1 MMMSQKIFDVMR
13 KRCLL
18 KAIFHLSC
26 TNLSVSEQNGEIFT
40 SYKIHNALAK
50 RLERRGMIME
60 AIQMYGLA
68 ANIYP
73 IRGYESLKT
82 AAELAQ
88 KFFLDTKAAELW
100 FESIYYS
107 PNFTLKLK
115 SLTNFLRELLK
126 SKIK

>member
-1 MMMSQKIFDVMR
+1 VKKVFEIIR
-13 KRCLL
+13 KRGLR
-18 KAIFHLSC
+18 AIFLIPH
-26 TNLSVSEQNGEIFT
+26 TIKHANEESEGTFT
-40 SYKIHNALAK
+40 SYKIHQALAK

-73 IRGYESLKT
+73 IKGYESLKT

-88 KFFLDTKAAELW
+88 KFSLNTKAAELW

-107 PNFTLKLK
+107 TNVTLKLK
-115 SLTNFLRELLK
+115 SLTNFFRELLK
-126 SKIK
+126 SKLK